1 MSDTGIIK
9 ITVESGYELA
19 IDKDSMNDMELLED
33 LVELDKGNIAVL
45 PDISS
50 RLLGDGKA
58 DVYAHIKKATG
69 KNRVGVDDF
78 QKFIKEI
85 VDALGKQS
93 SEGKNS

>member
-1 MSDTGIIK
+1 MSDTNIVK
-9 ITVESGYELA
+9 ITTQSGYELS

-58 DVYAHIKKATG
+58 DVYSHIKKATG

-85 VDALGKQS
+85 IDAMSEQS
-93 SEGKNS
+93 REGKNS

>member
-1 MSDTGIIK
+1 MSDSNVVK
-9 ITVESGYELA
+9 ITTKSGYELA
-19 IDKDSMNDMELLED
+19 IEKDSMNDMELLED

-78 QKFIKEI
+78 QNFIKEI
-85 VDALGKQS
+85 VDALGEQTR
-93 SEGKNS
+93 EGKNS

>member
-9 ITVESGYELA
+9 ITVESGYELT

-58 DVYAHIKKATG
+58 DVYAHIKKETG